1 MYRRNFIKVVPGAAA
16 MAAMGPVSL
25 ASTDKKIE
33 NPATR
38 EYWVSVAD
46 KIMYPL
52 LSTLSNNKLK
62 QVMPVE
68 VKEGQNSRKKYAYL
82 EGFGRTLA
90 GISPWLNLPDEET
103 AEGKKRKQYFEMVQR
118 CLENGTN
125 PDSPDYLGFNNGGQ
139 TLVDAAF
146 LAHGLVRAPKLWN
159 SLNKQVQENIV
170 KALRLTHTVKPGYSN
185 WLLFSAMIEAFFLK
199 YGFEWDAM
207 RVDYALKK
215 HFEWY
220 KGDGMYGDGPD
231 FHWDYYN
238 SFVIQPMM
246 LDVMHI
252 VKEND
257 QEIKSKYDT
266 ALKRM
271 QRYAVIQERLIS
283 PEATFP
289 AIGRSLAYRF
299 GAFQA
304 LGQICLNEA
313 LPEQLTP
320 GQVKNALSHVIKRMI
335 DAPGTFDKDGWLT
348 IGFCGHQKGIGEV
361 YINTGS
367 VYLCMVG
374 LLPLGLPSTSSFW
387 TSLPEDWTSKKI
399 WSGVDMP
406 NDSALY
412 SA

>member
-1 MYRRNFIKVVPGAAA
+1 MYRRNFMKIVPGAAA
-16 MAAMGPVSL
+16 MTMISPVSL
-25 ASTDKKIE
+25 ASEKKVDG
-33 NPATR
+33 NPARR
-38 EYWVSVAD
+38 EYWVSVAE
-46 KIMYPL
+46 KITFPL
-52 LSTLSNNKLK
+52 LNALSKKQLK
-62 QVMPVE
+62 QIMPVE
-68 VKEGQNSRKKYAYL
+68 FKEGQTSRKKFAYL

-90 GISPWLNLPDEET
+90 GISPWLNLEEDSSP
-103 AEGKKRKQYFEMVQR
+103 EGKKRKQYFEMVQL
-118 CLENGTN
+118 CLDNATD
-125 PDSPDYLGFNNGGQ
+125 PSSPDYLGFNNGGQ

-146 LAHGLVRAPKLWN
+146 LAHGLVRAPRLWN
-159 SLNKQVQENIV
+159 SLSKQVQDNIV
-170 KALRLTHTVKPGYSN
+170 NALRLTHSVKPGYNN
-185 WLLFSAMIEAFFLK
+185 WLLFSAMIEAFFFK
-199 YGFEWDAM
+199 YGYDWDAM
-207 RVDYALKK
+207 RIDYALKK

-220 KGDGMYGDGPD
+220 KGDGLYGDGPD

-246 LDVMHI
+246 LDIMNI
-252 VKEND
+252 FKEKD
-257 QEIKSKYDT
+257 REIGSRYET

-304 LGQICLNEA
+304 LGQICLYEA
-313 LPEQLTP
+313 LPQNITP

-335 DAPGTFDKDGWLT
+335 EAPGTFDKDGWLT
-348 IGFCGHQKGIGEV
+348 IGFYGHQKGIGET

-374 LLPLGLPSTSSFW
+374 LLPLGLPASSSFW
-387 TSLPEDWTSKKI
+387 TSAPEDWTSRKI
-399 WSGVDMP
+399 WSGADMP

-412 SA
+412 S